1 MLAVAPTVFA
11 NEIFAMKGG
20 TAINLV
26 VRDMPRLSVDIDV
39 VYTPW
44 QVPREEALQA
54 INSELAAIAGRV
66 DALGL
71 TSCLIKS
78 QELGETK
85 MVVEMTE
92 RSRSRSMSCSVALCS
107 RLSGCR

>member
-1 MLAVAPTVFA
+1 
-11 NEIFAMKGG
+11 
-20 TAINLV
+20 
-26 VRDMPRLSVDIDV
+26 VDIDV

-66 DALGL
+66 DSLGL
-71 TSCLIKS
+71 TSGLIKS

-92 RSRSRSMSCSVALCS
+92 RSRSRSCSVALCS